1 VFFTTEVNIRETIE
15 GHLALCAKEEIDS
28 GRVTT
33 VCGSHDELPVDRG
46 FVYATVCSDCYRPF
60 EAVAEGVRRWKAS
73 YTE

>member
-1 VFFTTEVNIRETIE
+1 MFFTTKVQVRETVE
-15 GHLALCAKEEIDS
+15 GHLALCQEDEE

-33 VCGSHDELPVDRG
+33 VCGSHDELPTDRD
-46 FVYATVCSDCYRPF
+46 FVYAAVCSDCYRPF